1 MVRFGIGVAGAL
13 LLVAL
18 SLPAAARGGGTLVI
32 APEDLSE
39 SDCRPGA
46 PTRFEGFDAGAFA
59 LGCVYPRANRGVLL
73 AGDLGGS
80 FACFYIVP
88 AGSSNEGP
96 CAQVGQKHRKEPSSP
111 LTGLRG
117 LVPLTVGRYGED
129 LYLAGWASD
138 DVPRVTTEFSARSGE
153 SIEREAELLRVPAS
167 QQEALG
173 ASTPF
178 SIFVARI
185 PDDVDTCGGIAVSAP
200 SSFGTQYR
208 ERFSRWNRA
217 YPAEPV
223 PLPGTRPCDIP
234 TTAPSVMTLLESLF
248 ATLTGLPTAIPAI
261 VSAPLR

>member
-1 MVRFGIGVAGAL
+1 M
-13 LLVAL
+13 
-18 SLPAAARGGGTLVI
+18 I
-32 APEDLSE
+32 APKDLSE

-59 LGCVYPRANRGVLL
+59 MGCVYPRANRGVLL

-96 CAQVGQKHRKEPSSP
+96 CAQVGPKHQEESSSP

-117 LVPLTVGRYGED
+117 LVPLTVGGYGD
-129 LYLAGWASD
+129 DAYLAGWASD
-138 DVPRVTTEFSARSGE
+138 GVPSVTTEFSAPSGA
-153 SIEREAELLRVPAS
+153 SIDEEAELLRVPAS

-173 ASTPF
+173 ASAPF

-185 PDDVDTCGGIAVSAP
+185 PDGVDTCGGIAVSAP
-200 SSFGTQYR
+200 SGSGTPYR
-208 ERFSRWNRA
+208 ERFSRSNRA

-234 TTAPSVMTLLESLF
+234 TTAPTVMTLLESLF